1 MISLPR
7 EKEVDEVD
15 SAVEEVVASE
25 EEEAAAS
32 VVEEAVAS
40 EEDEEVDLAE
50 AEAEEE
56 ATEVAEEVEVVSVMS
71 TEPLFQPI
79 REVLWLMQVPLRRR
93 SSTERLRNESQ
104 SGWSRGL
111 CDCPDTAIESLLAH
125 ALLVPHVPHDYC

>member
-15 SAVEEVVASE
+15 SAVEEVVALE

-32 VVEEAVAS
+32 VVEEAVVS
-40 EEDEEVDLAE
+40 EEDEEVDLAA

-104 SGWSRGL
+104 NGWSRGL
-111 CDCPDTAIESLLAH
+111 CDCPDTVIESLLAH

>member
-1 MISLPR
+1 MEEADL
-7 EKEVDEVD
+7 EV
-15 SAVEEVVASE
+15 
-25 EEEAAAS
+25 EEAAAS

-40 EEDEEVDLAE
+40 EEDEEVALAVDEEVALAE

-56 ATEVAEEVEVVSVMS
+56 ATEVAEEVEVDSVMS

-79 REVLWLMQVPLRRR
+79 REVSWLMQVPLRRR

-104 SGWSRGL
+104 SSWSRGL

-125 ALLVPHVPHDYC
+125 ALLVPHVPHDYCLSLIHI